1 MCARSRKRGWFV
13 HSNDRATN
21 SMTRG
26 CPKGALNQRGFIQGE
41 KRLIRNDRGFDGN
54 FQQASMESSEV
65 AAVDR
70 RSIRHRKMA
79 AMVVMRGAVM
89 IFTIIGIW
97 MMIVIMIMML
107 MGLSA
112 TFMVR
117 MGIFMH
123 HSRRHSCEN
132 AESEELLEEKCHAL
146 R

>member
-1 MCARSRKRGWFV
+1 
-13 HSNDRATN
+13 
-21 SMTRG
+21 
-26 CPKGALNQRGFIQGE
+26 
-41 KRLIRNDRGFDGN
+41 
-54 FQQASMESSEV
+54 MESSEG

-79 AMVVMRGAVM
+79 AMMVMRGAVM

-97 MMIVIMIMML
+97 MMIVVVMIMML

-132 AESEELLEEKCHAL
+132 AESEELLEEKCHDF

>member
-1 MCARSRKRGWFV
+1 MVGFAR
-13 HSNDRATN
+13 SNDRAAN
-21 SMTRG
+21 SKTQG
-26 CPKGALNQRGFIQGE
+26 CPNGALNQRGFIQGE
-41 KRLIRNDRGFDGN
+41 KRLIRNERGFDGN
-54 FQQASMESSEV
+54 FQQASMESSEG

-79 AMVVMRGAVM
+79 AMMVMRGAVM

-97 MMIVIMIMML
+97 MMIVVVMIMML

-112 TFMVR
+112 NFMVR

-132 AESEELLEEKCHAL
+132 AESEELLEEKCHDF

>member
-1 MCARSRKRGWFV
+1 VIGFVRG
-13 HSNDRATN
+13 NDRATN
-21 SMTRG
+21 SETRG
-26 CPKGALNQRGFIQGE
+26 CPNGALNQRGFIQGE
-41 KRLIRNDRGFDGN
+41 KRLIRNERGFDGN
-54 FQQASMESSEV
+54 FQQTSMESSEI

-79 AMVVMRGAVM
+79 AMMVMRGAVM

-97 MMIVIMIMML
+97 MMVVVVMIMML

-132 AESEELLEEKCHAL
+132 AESEELLEEKCHVL